1 MDRSTAETLTR
12 VYAILVWFGAFWI
25 VFAALALLFI
35 GSFMGGM
42 MGGVFSGM
50 MPVISED
57 ALGQMAAAGGLFG
70 VGLVILLVILAA
82 LAAAYIIIG
91 RAIWHRE
98 SWGRTAGLV
107 ISILSLLS
115 FPIGTLIGAFGI
127 WLFGFEP
134 TVKEL
139 FARAPPARL
148 APKRVSRT
156 TSRKKKR

>member
-1 MDRSTAETLTR
+1 MDRSTAETITR

-25 VFAALALLFI
+25 VLAAFALLFI

-50 MPVISED
+50 MPMMDEEVF
-57 ALGQMAAAGGLFG
+57 GQMAAAGGLFG
-70 VGLVILLVILAA
+70 IGLIILLVVLAA
-82 LAAAYIIIG
+82 LAVAYIIIG

-107 ISILSLLS
+107 ISIISVLS

-134 TVKEL
+134 AVKEL
-139 FARAPPARL
+139 FARQPPARL
-148 APKRVSRT
+148 APKRVSRPA
-156 TSRKKKR
+156 SRKKKR